1 MKVPW
6 DDLRYLFGAIMYG
19 GHITDNWDIRLCKT
33 YLEELMGPDQLE
45 GDFYFAPGYAV
56 PPNMDYKGYHQYIDE
71 NLPPESPYLYGL
83 HPNAEIG
90 VLTQTSENLFR
101 TLLEMQP
108 KDNAQNDEEGMSMDE
123 KVKSIIDEI
132 TEKLPEEFN
141 LYELN
146 QKAEEKTPYIN
157 VALQEAERMNFL
169 TNEIRTSLKA
179 CSLGLKGELT
189 ITSDMENL
197 MNELYVDKVPETW
210 QKRAYPSLLGL
221 TAWYSDLVTRI
232 KDLESWTADFAMP
245 MSIWLGGLFNPQ
257 SFLTAIM
264 QSMARKNEWPLDKMA
279 LQVDVLKKNKEDI
292 NAPPRE
298 GAYLHGLFMEGARWD
313 SGTGAIAESKLKEL
327 TPAMPVL
334 YVKAV
339 PLDRLDTK
347 NIYACPLYKTRDRG
361 PTFVWTFNLKSKE
374 KSSKWILGGV
384 ALLLQD

>member
-1 MKVPW
+1 MPW

-108 KDNAQNDEEGMSMDE
+108 KDNAASGEEGMSMDE

-197 MNELYVDKVPETW
+197 MNALYIDKVPETW

-221 TAWYSDLVTRI
+221 TAWYADLVTRI
-232 KDLESWTADFAMP
+232 KDLEGWTADFAMP

-334 YVKAV
+334 YVKAI
-339 PLDRLDTK
+339 PLDRMDTK

-374 KSSKWILGGV
+374 KSSKWVLGGV